1 MHFVLIAKKTYLY
14 RATNATMVAVVPPW
28 KSLSDAYRLRIYLK
42 RILCKNKLIIK
53 HLFQQFLRTMA
64 GDDEEHAVLLN
75 NYFLKLN
82 KKSWIALG
90 MLKSLNLIRR
100 DIRKYETI

>member
-1 MHFVLIAKKTYLY
+1 
-14 RATNATMVAVVPPW
+14 
-28 KSLSDAYRLRIYLK
+28 
-42 RILCKNKLIIK
+42 
-53 HLFQQFLRTMA
+53 MA

-90 MLKSLNLIRR
+90 MLKI
-100 DIRKYETI
+100 